1 MILWSEY
8 TSNISYYV
16 SGHSQPILNRIKIQ
30 SDFAKLKQSEKNIM
44 MFKMRKMQFIEE
56 SYRRK
61 KYALKLCDKYMQID
75 TKDQNCQSE
84 REK

>member
-30 SDFAKLKQSEKNIM
+30 SDFAKLVRKKHNDVQNEKNAVY
-44 MFKMRKMQFIEE
+44 REE
-56 SYRRK
+56 LQEK
-61 KYALKLCDKYMQID
+61 KNML
-75 TKDQNCQSE
+75 
-84 REK
+84 